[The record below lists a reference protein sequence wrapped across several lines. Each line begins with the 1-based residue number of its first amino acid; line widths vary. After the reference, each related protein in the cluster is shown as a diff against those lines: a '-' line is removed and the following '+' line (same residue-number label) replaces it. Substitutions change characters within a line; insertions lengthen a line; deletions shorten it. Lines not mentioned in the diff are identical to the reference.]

1 MKITPAASAAVGF
14 LLLVAL
20 ALQAGPA
27 KAQNNPAA
35 GGRTGVLN
43 LRDCMDKARNPWI
56 AEIEAEVQKV
66 QEAEAG
72 RATDLNP
79 QERARIRAK
88 IQDLS
93 NKRKLE
99 VYSEIVRL
107 SGEIAQARGFDLV
120 QRLDRMPGAEGGDT
134 DLTAQMDRR
143 DVLYSHPSVDITAEV
158 LERLNKDHA
167 AKKK

>member
-1 MKITPAASAAVGF
+1 MNITPAASAAAGF
-14 LLLVAL
+14 LLLAAL
-20 ALQAGPA
+20 ALQTGSA

-43 LRDCMDKARNPWI
+43 LRDCMDKTHNAWI

-79 QERARIRAK
+79 QERARIRTK

-107 SGEIAQARGFDLV
+107 SGEIAKARGFDLV
-120 QRLDRMPGAEGGDT
+120 QRLDRMPAVDGGEN
-134 DLTAQMDRR
+134 DLTAQMNRR
-143 DVLYSHPSVDITAEV
+143 DVLYAHPSVDITAEV
-158 LERLNKDHA
+158 LERLNKEHA
-167 AKKK
+167 ARKK

>member
-1 MKITPAASAAVGF
+1 MRITPAASAAVGV
-14 LLLVAL
+14 LLLAAL
-20 ALQAGPA
+20 ARQAGPA

-43 LRDCMDKARNPWI
+43 LRDCMDKTRNTWI
-56 AEIEAEVQKV
+56 AEIDAEVQKV
-66 QEAEAG
+66 QDAEAG

-93 NKRKLE
+93 NKRRLE

-107 SGEIAQARGFDLV
+107 SGEIAKERGFDLV
-120 QRLDRMPGAEGGDT
+120 QRLDRMPGVEGGDN

-143 DVLYSHPSVDITAEV
+143 DVLYAHPSVDITSEV
-158 LERLNKDHA
+158 LERINKEHA
-167 AKKK
+167 GRKK